1 MSLSKQT
8 SDTFHNG
15 SLVDSSTTSTP
26 MPGAGMLD
34 GAKDYLSNNPT
45 ALAMLIG
52 GAGSG
57 LAGGYLS
64 SRLPQAAGE
73 DKAGRRMR
81 ILRNALMAA
90 GVGAGATGLAMS
102 GAKQLNTAL
111 PSDDVD
117 PATRFATGAI
127 PRSVAVGAVGAGL
140 MKKNIGLEDTPR
152 RSALLEMQQAIKG
165 KDPTLSNKLGDAIH
179 LHGNEG
185 SNARSYIYDDLL
197 HKIEGGHMKGVNVG
211 GFLSN
216 MEDAGGVLRKP
227 GESMIDHGMAHA
239 KRFGNRLFGRGSTAG
254 AVGAGG
260 ALAGAALAPELIQGL
275 WHSITGNSNKE

>member
-15 SLVDSSTTSTP
+15 SLVDSSSSSTA
-26 MPGAGMLD
+26 MPGAGILD
-34 GAKDYLSNNPT
+34 GAKDYLSKNPT
-45 ALAMLIG
+45 ALAMLLG

-73 DKAGRRMR
+73 DKAGRRKR
-81 ILRNALMAA
+81 ILRNALLAA
-90 GVGAGATGLAMS
+90 GVGAGATGLAMT

-111 PSDDVD
+111 PEDDVD

-127 PRSVAVGAVGAGL
+127 PRSLAVGAVGAGL
-140 MKKNIGLEDTPR
+140 MKKNMGNEDNPR
-152 RSALLEMQQAIKG
+152 RFALQEMEAAVKG
-165 KDPTLSNKLGDAIH
+165 KDPALSKKLGESINLSGDKGTH
-179 LHGNEG
+179 
-185 SNARSYIYDDLL
+185 ARSYIYEDLL
-197 HKIEGGHMKGVNVG
+197 NKIEGGKMKGINTG

-216 MEDAGGVLRKP
+216 IEDAGGILRKP
-227 GESMIDHGMAHA
+227 GESMLDHGMSHA
-239 KRFGNRLFGRGSTAG
+239 KRFGNRLFGRGSTAS

-275 WHSITGNSNKE
+275 WNSVTGGSNT